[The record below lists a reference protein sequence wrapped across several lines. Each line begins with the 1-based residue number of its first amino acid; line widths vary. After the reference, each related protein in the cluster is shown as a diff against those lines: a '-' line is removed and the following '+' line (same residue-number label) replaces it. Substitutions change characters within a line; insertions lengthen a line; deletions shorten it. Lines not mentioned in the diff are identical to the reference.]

1 MKSVRRSRRIFLPQ
15 NIYAIYVWIWGEGD
29 RKEKKRRE
37 RSNFPYLVRK
47 SRERGGK
54 KEEKRSNFPYLV
66 RGDFFFFF
74 FTRYKFYSNLI

>member
-37 RSNFPYLVRK
+37 RSNFPYLGRK
-47 SRERGGK
+47 LRERGK
-54 KEEKRSNFPYLV
+54 TKRERREV
-66 RGDFFFFF
+66 KRGVLGLF
-74 FTRYKFYSNLI
+74 

>member
-47 SRERGGK
+47 SRERGEK
-54 KEEKRSNFPYLV
+54 KKRREVIFLIWL
-66 RGDFFFFF
+66 GEIFFFFLQDIN
-74 FTRYKFYSNLI
+74 FTLI

>member
-37 RSNFPYLVRK
+37 GSNFPYLVRK
-47 SRERGGK
+47 SREGGGK
-54 KEEKRSNFPYLV
+54 KRREVIFLIWLGEI
-66 RGDFFFFF
+66 FFFFLQDIN
-74 FTRYKFYSNLI
+74 FTLI